1 MTDTRMTHTK
11 KTDRRNFL
19 KLASLLPIAGLTV
32 SCTSLIPGQ
41 GPLPDLYRLSP
52 KSTFDPKLPTI
63 PWQLVLEQTS
73 ANASLNTTK
82 IALQREANQM
92 EYYANAGWV
101 DKAPIMVQTL
111 LVESF
116 ENTGKI
122 VAVGRETI
130 GLRSDFILK
139 TELREFQTLYFG
151 DKPTVR
157 VVINAKIVQMPRRT
171 IIGSQSFEAN
181 IPASSDQLD
190 AIIAA
195 FDEGLGKVT
204 KKLVEWTLFNADPL
218 YKKR

>member
-1 MTDTRMTHTK
+1 MRNTDTNK
-11 KTDRRNFL
+11 KNRRNFL
-19 KLASLLPIAGLTV
+19 KLAALLPLVGITT
-32 SCTSLIPGQ
+32 SCTNLIPGQ
-41 GPLPDLYRLSP
+41 GPLPDLYRRSP
-52 KSTFDPKLPTI
+52 KSTFDPRLPTV
-63 PWQLVLEQTS
+63 PWQLVLEQTG

-139 TELREFQTLYFG
+139 TELREFQTLYF
-151 DKPTVR
+151 DETPTVR

-171 IIGSQSFEAN
+171 IIGSHSFEAKV
-181 IPASSDQLD
+181 PARSDQLD
-190 AIIAA
+190 AVVAA
-195 FDEGLGKVT
+195 FDIGLGKVT
-204 KKLVEWTLFNADPL
+204 KKLVEWTISTANPL
-218 YKKR
+218 YNKK

>member
-1 MTDTRMTHTK
+1 MTEQMNPMNDTDNK
-11 KTDRRNFL
+11 KRNFL
-19 KLASLLPIAGLTV
+19 KLAGLLPFSGLLA
-32 SCTSLIPGQ
+32 SCATLIPGQ

-52 KSTFDPKLPTI
+52 KSTFDQDLPKV

-82 IALQREANQM
+82 IALQRKANQM

-116 ENTGKI
+116 ENTDRI

-151 DKPTVR
+151 NTPEVR

-171 IIGSQSFEAN
+171 IIGSQSFEAR
-181 IPASSDQLD
+181 IPAQSDQLNS
-190 AIIAA
+190 IVSA

-204 KKLVEWTLFNADPL
+204 KKLVEWTLFTAHSK
-218 YKKR
+218 YKG

>member
-1 MTDTRMTHTK
+1 MTNTRKSASRTNH
-11 KTDRRNFL
+11 RRSFL
-19 KLASLLPIAGLTV
+19 KYAALVPLAGIMA
-32 SCTSLIPGQ
+32 SCTNLIPGQ

-52 KSTFDPKLPTI
+52 KSTFDSSLPTV
-63 PWQLVLEQTS
+63 PWQLVLEQTG

-122 VAVGRETI
+122 IAVGRETI

-139 TELREFQTLYFG
+139 TELREFQTLYF
-151 DKPTVR
+151 DKSPTVR

-171 IIGSQSFEAN
+171 IIGSHSFEENVRAQ
-181 IPASSDQLD
+181 SDQLD
-190 AIIAA
+190 AVVAA

-204 KKLVEWTLFNADPL
+204 KKLVEWTLTTADPV
-218 YKKR
+218 YRKK

>member
-1 MTDTRMTHTK
+1 MTDTRQN
-11 KTDRRNFL
+11 DRRNFL
-19 KLASLLPIAGLTV
+19 KLASLLPLAGMTA
-32 SCTSLIPGQ
+32 SCTGLIPGQ

-52 KSTFDPKLPTI
+52 KSTFDPNLPTVS
-63 PWQLVLEQTS
+63 WQLVLEQTT

-116 ENTGKI
+116 ENTRKI

-139 TELREFQTLYFG
+139 TELREFQTLYFN
-151 DKPTVR
+151 DTPTVR
-157 VVINAKIVQMPRRT
+157 VVLNAKIVQMPRRT
-171 IIGSQSFEAN
+171 IIGSYSFETN
-181 IPASSDQLD
+181 VPVHSDKLD
-190 AIIAA
+190 AVVAA

-204 KKLVEWTLFNADPL
+204 KKLVEWTLTTADQS
-218 YKKR
+218 YTKK

>member
-1 MTDTRMTHTK
+1 MDNTR
-11 KTDRRNFL
+11 DNNRRNFL
-19 KLASLLPIAGLTV
+19 KLAGLLPVSGLLA
-32 SCTSLIPGQ
+32 SCATLIPGQ

-52 KSTFDPKLPTI
+52 KSTFDTTLPEV

-82 IALQREANQM
+82 IALQRKTNQM

-139 TELREFQTLYFG
+139 TELREFQTLYFEST
-151 DKPTVR
+151 PEVR
-157 VVINAKIVQMPRRT
+157 VVLNAKIVQMPRRT
-171 IIGSQSFEAN
+171 IIGSQSFEAK
-181 IPASSDQLD
+181 IPAQSDQLNS
-190 AIIAA
+190 IVAA
-195 FDEGLGKVT
+195 FDDGLGKVT
-204 KKLVEWTLFNADPL
+204 KKLVEWTLFTAHSK
-218 YKKR
+218 YEK

>member
-1 MTDTRMTHTK
+1 MDDTR
-11 KTDRRNFL
+11 DNNRRNFL
-19 KLASLLPIAGLTV
+19 KLAGLLPVSGLLA
-32 SCTSLIPGQ
+32 SCATLIPGQ

-52 KSTFDPKLPTI
+52 KSTFDATLPEV

-82 IALQREANQM
+82 IALQRKTNQM

-151 DKPTVR
+151 STPEVR
-157 VVINAKIVQMPRRT
+157 VVLNAKIVQMPRRT

-181 IPASSDQLD
+181 IPAQSDQLNS
-190 AIIAA
+190 IVAA
-195 FDEGLGKVT
+195 FDDGLGKVT
-204 KKLVEWTLFNADPL
+204 KKLVEWTLFTAHSH
-218 YKKR
+218 YRAR